1 VSTIESGIPALFV
14 EGLHRSFAG
23 VPVLKDLDL
32 DLTWG
37 NIQSIFGANGS
48 GKTTLVRILASLTRP
63 DSGRIQIMGRE
74 LKSNS
79 IALRRLVGFVSH
91 QPLLYGDLT
100 GYENLRFYGRMFQ
113 LQDLESC
120 IEQAAAQMGVLDL
133 LNRQI
138 RTLSHGMQKRLSL
151 ARAILHKPPILLLD
165 EPETG
170 LDQEALG
177 YLETMLEDGKVLPR
191 TVLMTTH
198 SLERGLYLSDR
209 VAILAKG
216 RFVFEESRQ
225 NLDAQILR
233 DAISTHMGVS
243 K

>member
-1 VSTIESGIPALFV
+1 
-14 EGLHRSFAG
+14 
-23 VPVLKDLDL
+23 VLKDLDL
-32 DLTWG
+32 DLAWG
-37 NIQSIFGANGS
+37 NIQAIFGANGS

-63 DSGRIQIMGRE
+63 DSGRIQIAGRD
-74 LKSNS
+74 LRSNS
-79 IALRRLVGFVSH
+79 IALRRLVGVVSH

-113 LQDLESC
+113 LQDVEAS
-120 IEQAAAQMGVLDL
+120 IEQAAVQIGVLDL
-133 LNRQI
+133 LNRQV
-138 RTLSHGMQKRLSL
+138 RTLSHGMQKRISI
-151 ARAILHKPPILLLD
+151 ARAILHNPPILLLD

-170 LDQEALG
+170 LDQEALD
-177 YLETMLEDGKVLPR
+177 YLEAMLENGKVLRR

-216 RFVFEESRQ
+216 RIVYEESCQ
-225 NLDAQILR
+225 NLDASVLR
-233 DAISTHMGVS
+233 DAISTHMEVS